1 MPAAML
7 LLLFLAQQ
15 ILLPSAL
22 DGWRCEDIVNARR
35 KEGHGLKLVLKL
47 SGVFRRSNLLFI
59 LIVLTLHHLLNPP
72 NNTKQVAS

>member
-15 ILLPSAL
+15 ILLPNAL

-47 SGVFRRSNLLFI
+47 SGVFGRSNLLFI
-59 LIVLTLHHLLNPP
+59 LIVLTLYYLLNPL